1 MKKTILLFLILF
13 GFLSSADAQSLKKII
28 QLETNT
34 SRYKRDVEIPDTI
47 VYNFKNNKLLSSLKT
62 GGTLTKYTYNDKGL
76 VSKIS
81 KTQTINSDGSES
93 NVDFEY
99 NSDGFLVRTFYY
111 HAKNGVK
118 NDGNNTTEMKY
129 EYQIKNENEFTIIGN
144 SDCSNTSK
152 AGCIQK
158 LYVMKNNVLTATK
171 TVVNIKTISVYNFK
185 DANLISANINKNT
198 RENHTLLYT
207 YDNAQSLN
215 EIIFKNLFGEKY
227 FYNLMCYSPEI
238 TVNNTPQLSKNM
250 MKSSGLQKEIKAQ
263 IGIITDNVTIDYN
276 LNGYPVKSVNNQI
289 VTAGSDVSPRFLVE
303 ETYFYE

>member
-1 MKKTILLFLILF
+1 MKKIILLFLLLF

-118 NDGNNTTEMKY
+118 NDGNNTTDMKY

-250 MKSSGLQKEIKAQ
+250 MKSSALQKEIKAQ

>member
-1 MKKTILLFLILF
+1 MKKTILLFLLLF

-118 NDGNNTTEMKY
+118 NDGNNTTDMKY

-250 MKSSGLQKEIKAQ
+250 MKSSALHKEIKAQ

-276 LNGYPVKSVNNQI
+276 LNGYPVKSINNQI

>member
-1 MKKTILLFLILF
+1 MKKTILLFLLLF

-118 NDGNNTTEMKY
+118 NDGNNTTDMKY

-250 MKSSGLQKEIKAQ
+250 MKSSALQKEIKAQ

>member
-1 MKKTILLFLILF
+1 MKKIILLFLLLF

-118 NDGNNTTEMKY
+118 NDGNNTTDMKY

-152 AGCIQK
+152 AGCLQK

-185 DANLISANINKNT
+185 DANLVSANINKNT

-250 MKSSGLQKEIKAQ
+250 MKSSALQKEIKAQ

>member
-1 MKKTILLFLILF
+1 MKKPILLFLLLF

-118 NDGNNTTEMKY
+118 NDGNNTTDMKY

-250 MKSSGLQKEIKAQ
+250 MKSSALQKEIKAQ